1 MKVRNKP
8 GAAVLSEMAARFAHE
23 PRRERDEDNLDR
35 EDCDAEAVLHIIKA
49 MRSKGPVAV
58 RAVRLFAESL
68 ERLANAYME
77 RDDQELEEAASDAC
91 EALVD
96 LRIGEKD

>member
-1 MKVRNKP
+1 VRIKP

-35 EDCDAEAVLHIIKA
+35 EDCDAEAVLHIVRA
-49 MRSKGPVAV
+49 MRESGPVAV

-68 ERLANAYME
+68 ERMANAHME
-77 RDDQELEEAASDAC
+77 HDDQELEEAASDAC
-91 EALVD
+91 EALGD
-96 LRIGEKD
+96 LKIGERN

>member
-8 GAAVLSEMAARFAHE
+8 GAAVLSEMAARFARE

-35 EDCDAEAVLHIIKA
+35 EDCDAEAVLHIIRA
-49 MRSKGPVAV
+49 MKESGPVGV

-68 ERLANAYME
+68 ERMADAFTAH
-77 RDDQELEEAASDAC
+77 DDDELEEAASDAC
-91 EALVD
+91 EALSD
-96 LRIGEKD
+96 LHIGGD